1 MDTLAKLLNFVGF
14 PQGKRQIEI
23 HPKKKKSY
31 LLNLIAI
38 KLFYLHMP
46 TVLGEAQFVGW
57 CFSESHSEEK
67 LIAELQSSFTQAH
80 RK

>member
-1 MDTLAKLLNFVGF
+1 MGF

-23 HPKKKKSY
+23 HQKKSY

-46 TVLGEAQFVGW
+46 TVLGEAQLVGW

-67 LIAELQSSFTQAH
+67 LIAELQSSFT
-80 RK
+80 